1 MSSDKLN
8 VDRLME
14 ALSEI
19 FSDKYGCKI
28 TFRAIPKDQAAFEER
43 LKTQKENEHG
53 KSNAD

>member
-28 TFRAIPKDQAAFEER
+28 TFRAIPKDQAQRGRTANDD
-43 LKTQKENEHG
+43 KAHVG
-53 KSNAD
+53 